1 VNWEHVFDL
10 KRRWKVSAQA
20 ILYRAL
26 DLRLIDAVEFRRA
39 YKMMSARRWV
49 KDEPHEPPM
58 ESPELFRKAMQT
70 LWQRKKIGA
79 DRIAADLHWTMETF
93 EDVTGLRASAPVA
106 NEPDNVISLADRRRM
121 RA

>member
-1 VNWEHVFDL
+1 VFAL
-10 KRRWKVSAQA
+10 KQRWKVSAQA

-39 YKMMSARRWV
+39 YKVMSGRGWLR
-49 KDEPHEPPM
+49 DEPHEPPM

-70 LWQRKKIGA
+70 LWQRKKIGT
-79 DRIAADLHWTMETF
+79 DKIASDLHWTVQTL
-93 EDVTGLRASAPVA
+93 EDVTRLHSLGPVD
-106 NEPDNVISLADRRRM
+106 EPDNVISLSERRRL